1 MAETKTTI
9 TTCKYN
15 SSSPANLAWNTIATA
30 VPTYFDVRGKDG
42 SKIIFLVSH
51 ETTQAAMAGTT
62 WYVGTSDT
70 ATTGTSFT
78 RNFSAR
84 GLPRLKI
91 KQAQYAKAKAQTKF
105 RTSGTTHLVSIAV
118 LGPFETARF
127 KDTDGFI
134 YLTKAKTGSTVTVVA
149 AILIP

>member
-15 SSSPANLAWNTIATA
+15 STVSADIAWNTIATA
-30 VPTYFDVRGKDG
+30 VPTYFDVKAKDG
-42 SKIIFLVSH
+42 SKIIFLVASGA
-51 ETTQAAMAGTT
+51 TKVAAGST
-62 WYVGTSDT
+62 WYIGTSDT

-84 GLPRLKI
+84 GLPRIKI
-91 KQAQYAKAKAQTKF
+91 KQPKYAKAKAQTKF
-105 RTSGTTHLVSIAV
+105 RSSGTTNLYVVSA

-127 KDTDGFI
+127 KDTDGYI
-134 YLTKAKTGSTVTVVA
+134 YLTKAKLGTTVAYVA
-149 AILIP
+149 AILLP